1 MKVIVDPLLCEAN
14 GVCVSVAPEVF
25 ELQADDTLL
34 VLDPTPAEILRDKV
48 ESAVEGCPRAAIRIE
63 EH

>member
-1 MKVIVDPLLCEAN
+1 MKVIVDPDLCEAN

-34 VLDPTPAEILRDKV
+34 VLDRTPSEDLREKV
-48 ESAVEGCPRAAIRIE
+48 EDAVDGCPRAALRIE
-63 EH
+63 ED

>member
-1 MKVIVDPLLCEAN
+1 MKVIVDPDLCEAN

-34 VLDPTPAEILRDKV
+34 VLDRTPSEGLRDKV
-48 ESAVEGCPRAAIRIE
+48 EDAVDGCPRAALRIE
-63 EH
+63 ED